1 MLYFPCQQ
9 HGLCAD
15 RSRLREI
22 PLEQSDLRLQS
33 QCHCHLTLG
42 AHFSQER
49 QAFLQARLCP
59 QEVPLVQDN
68 PSQREQ
74 CAPDLTLVVLLSGQ
88 CQALLK
94 QSCCLPSI
102 ALKCLCQRRPVQHSG
117 KIWSVLQFADH
128 REIFLGQGCRLHH
141 LTLRQCHFYQTAKRV
156 RERMLIFER
165 PVERHAFFEKRSDR
179 MTQAQGERICT
190 KERFGSA
197 RRSCLRLWEIQ
208 GRFQPAPSLAPVPS
222 YV

>member
-33 QCHCHLTLG
+33 QCHC
-42 AHFSQER
+42 
-49 QAFLQARLCP
+49 
-59 QEVPLVQDN
+59 
-68 PSQREQ
+68 
-74 CAPDLTLVVLLSGQ
+74 DLTLVVLLSGQ

-102 ALKCLCQRRPVQHSG
+102 ALKCLCQRHPVQHSG

-165 PVERHAFFEKRSDR
+165 PVERHAFFQKK
-179 MTQAQGERICT
+179 A
-190 KERFGSA
+190 
-197 RRSCLRLWEIQ
+197 CLLEVTL
-208 GRFQPAPSLAPVPS
+208 FVHESS
-222 YV
+222 